1 MHKVLMQRSPSK
13 SRNDAWLDFMGG
25 LGKDLTQEQRDA
37 ISGVYTNLQS
47 DSDFGAEYS
56 RAAIQYLL
64 YGGVTEQYVVGG
76 KAWSKIQKLF
86 KAVQT
91 YLARTLGKDI
101 ETNTEAA
108 AVIRDS
114 VDLVL
119 KSDPTARITNQAIA
133 QQARKKADGTVD
145 TDVIVNADKAPS
157 KKKAVNAFDKYFFT
171 ASSVLSKIHPE
182 FTRLF
187 QQYFDRMGDSVLKS
201 LKTVRPFIQKFNGI
215 QNQKDKKRLKQL
227 LYYSPSVT
235 ERTDIMQQQGID
247 PEALLRERD
256 QLLAKYNMLN
266 DYSLYIVP
274 VLARIRSNAQA
285 QGIEVGELSD
295 YFPRRVKDLDG
306 LRESLGQPVAE
317 DFRSYI
323 DRINFERGR
332 EQDTSKKKPLIE
344 RGSTEEALEFEKY
357 LRSGGYTQSGI
368 TPRNLNQRT
377 YEFIR
382 DEDIDFYADPG
393 EAIESYIQA
402 MVTATETKRFI
413 GKRYE
418 VDGSDI
424 ILFPKEERPG
434 ELGLLIQDLLQ
445 RGEIDET
452 QAFQSLPDFTKM
464 ILNPMMKENPA
475 LGALRTFSYFTLL
488 VEPTSTISQIFDLPF
503 QMFENGFFRTVGSMV
518 GGKTFRLE
526 DVGISNE
533 DISAEFRNE
542 TKVLND
548 ALRIGLRATGFAR
561 LDQLM
566 KETNLNA
573 NYRRIRSQARRYLKN
588 RNTGQSKRLKTEL
601 DFLLGN
607 DADAAIA
614 AFADGDRNNPLVRE
628 VLLRKLLE
636 TQPVNILE
644 MPLAVAQ
651 NPNLRMLYTMKSF
664 MIKQLTFVKD
674 RMLVEMF
681 GADKT
686 PAQRLRGAADLSKLM
701 FFMMLVGMPAD
712 ALKDFLA
719 GRSGYLS
726 DYIFNGIG
734 RVFGISR
741 YQAYVARKE
750 GIGQAVFDFVT
761 PVAIQQGVD
770 NTAEL
775 QRVLSGEKAITDSKL
790 VTLAPLSDVLNRIF
804 GFSQEREFKEFKRRQ
819 REGEAPLF
827 IPPGAF

>member
-1 MHKVLMQRSPSK
+1 
-13 SRNDAWLDFMGG
+13 
-25 LGKDLTQEQRDA
+25 
-37 ISGVYTNLQS
+37 
-47 DSDFGAEYS
+47 
-56 RAAIQYLL
+56 
-64 YGGVTEQYVVGG
+64 
-76 KAWSKIQKLF
+76 
-86 KAVQT
+86 
-91 YLARTLGKDI
+91 
-101 ETNTEAA
+101 
-108 AVIRDS
+108 
-114 VDLVL
+114 
-119 KSDPTARITNQAIA
+119 
-133 QQARKKADGTVD
+133 
-145 TDVIVNADKAPS
+145 
-157 KKKAVNAFDKYFFT
+157 
-171 ASSVLSKIHPE
+171 
-182 FTRLF
+182 
-187 QQYFDRMGDSVLKS
+187 
-201 LKTVRPFIQKFNGI
+201 
-215 QNQKDKKRLKQL
+215 
-227 LYYSPSVT
+227 
-235 ERTDIMQQQGID
+235 
-247 PEALLRERD
+247 
-256 QLLAKYNMLN
+256 
-266 DYSLYIVP
+266 
-274 VLARIRSNAQA
+274 
-285 QGIEVGELSD
+285 
-295 YFPRRVKDLDG
+295 
-306 LRESLGQPVAE
+306 
-317 DFRSYI
+317 
-323 DRINFERGR
+323 
-332 EQDTSKKKPLIE
+332 
-344 RGSTEEALEFEKY
+344 
-357 LRSGGYTQSGI
+357 
-368 TPRNLNQRT
+368 
-377 YEFIR
+377 
-382 DEDIDFYADPG
+382 
-393 EAIESYIQA
+393 
-402 MVTATETKRFI
+402 
-413 GKRYE
+413 
-418 VDGSDI
+418 
-424 ILFPKEERPG
+424 
-434 ELGLLIQDLLQ
+434 
-445 RGEIDET
+445 
-452 QAFQSLPDFTKM
+452 M